1 MKKKTC
7 GTCALLEP
15 ANGKASFDET
25 DEQGW
30 CRCPLPQW
38 VEDIVYR
45 SHLEGQGAYNA
56 LRWRDQD
63 AEGCD
68 MYEDR

>member
-15 ANGKASFDET
+15 ASGKASFDET

-38 VEDIVYR
+38 VEELSYQSSLKIRD
-45 SHLEGQGAYNA
+45 NA
-56 LRWRDQD
+56 LRWRDQV
-63 AEGCD
+63 AEDCD